1 MNVVEPDLQNGKRK
15 IDNLNQLEDT

>member
-1 MNVVEPDLQNGKRK
+1 MNVVEPGLQNGKRK